1 MRLLRLPLQPFLAT
15 SSILIAALAQYL
27 HVVRAAD
34 DSALIFFAAA
44 IVFWLAALVAGK
56 ISIETP
62 AGDAAPPEI
71 KTRPVSKALVVSTM
85 GLALMAFVFA
95 SDNAF
100 NSDGVLAWLGSIAVF
115 IYAFW
120 NPEKNLVEW
129 RASLAERLASWREMF
144 ANGLRVPT
152 RGWLLIGVALLAF
165 FFYFHN
171 LDRVPAEMTSDHAEN
186 ILDINDVLDGARPIY
201 FEHNAGREPLDFY
214 AAAAFVALTNRP
226 LDFGALKSVGAA
238 FGVLLVL
245 VTFLLAREL
254 FGFDLALVAAAL
266 VAMGKWSL
274 ALARQGLAYP
284 LAPLLLALTLYFLV
298 RALKYH
304 RRNDFLLTGF
314 WLGWGLYGFDAFR
327 IVPVFVA
334 AILVGAYLFGD
345 IRRRVA
351 FGAYLRNSI
360 LVFALALVV
369 ALPLVRYA
377 LDRPT
382 TFWSQTLTRLGGGE
396 APLPGNPAILL
407 AENLG
412 GAALMMNWTGDLAW
426 PSNVPG
432 DPALDAV
439 TGGLFVLGVAYALY
453 RAFRFREKVYA
464 FVLIGWIGMLLPSV
478 LSLAVPGENPS
489 LIEASGAIPFVF
501 ILAALPVVWTARAIV
516 RSDARVLWG
525 RVAAAG
531 FLVLLL
537 ATAARANFNRYFV
550 DYAQTYQQ
558 SAWNSSEIAGAI
570 RGFAQS
576 VGDAEHAWI
585 MVYPYWV
592 DARNVGTN
600 LGQTGWAQ
608 TLANADAALTL
619 PNDQANRL
627 FVLSAQDR
635 DNLARLE
642 TLFANG
648 QPRLFHSRTP
658 GHDFVLFYVPGT
670 AAPGDL
676 NSQ

>member
-1 MRLLRLPLQPFLAT
+1 MRLLRLPLQPFLAV

-34 DSALIFFAAA
+34 DSALIFFAVA
-44 IVFWLAALVAGK
+44 IVFWVATLVAGNV
-56 ISIETP
+56 SIEPP
-62 AGDAAPPEI
+62 AIATPPEI
-71 KTRPVSKALVVSTM
+71 KTRPVSKALVVSTL
-85 GLALMAFVFA
+85 GLALMAFVFV

-100 NSDGVLAWLGSIAVF
+100 NSDGVLAWLGSIVVF
-115 IYAFW
+115 LYAFW

-129 RASLAERLASWREMF
+129 RASLAARFASWWEIF
-144 ANGLRVPT
+144 ANGLRVPM
-152 RGWLLIGVALLAF
+152 RGVLLIGVALLAF

-186 ILDINDVLDGARPIY
+186 ILDITDVLAGARPIY

-214 AAAAFVALTNRP
+214 ATAAFVALTNHP
-226 LDFGALKSVGAA
+226 LDFGALKWVSAA

-245 VTFLLAREL
+245 ATFLLAREL

-266 VAMGKWSL
+266 VAVGKWPV

-284 LAPLLLALTLYFLV
+284 LAPLLLALTVYFLV
-298 RALKYH
+298 RALKYQ

-334 AILVGAYLFGD
+334 AILFGAYLFGD

-351 FGAYLRNSI
+351 LGSYVRNSI

-382 TFWSQTLTRLGGGE
+382 TFWYQTLTRLGGGE
-396 APLPGNPAILL
+396 PPLTGNPAILL

-412 GAALMMNWTGDLAW
+412 GAALMLNWTGDLAW

-432 DPALDAV
+432 DPALDYV

-453 RAFRFREKVYA
+453 RTLRFREKVYA
-464 FVLIGWIGMLLPSV
+464 FVLLGWIGMLLPSA

-489 LIEASGAIPFVF
+489 LVEAGGAIPFVF
-501 ILAALPVVWTARAIV
+501 MLAALPVVWTVRAIAQ
-516 RSDARVLWG
+516 SDGRVFRG

-531 FLVLLL
+531 LLALLL
-537 ATAARANFNRYFV
+537 AVAARANFNRYFV
-550 DYAQTYQQ
+550 DYAQTYRQ
-558 SAWNSSEIAGAI
+558 SAWNSSEIATAI

-576 VGDAEHAWI
+576 IGDAEHAWM

-608 TLANADAALTL
+608 TLANADAARTL
-619 PNDQANRL
+619 PNDPANRL

-648 QPRLFHSRTP
+648 QPRLFHARTP

-670 AAPGDL
+670 SAPGDL